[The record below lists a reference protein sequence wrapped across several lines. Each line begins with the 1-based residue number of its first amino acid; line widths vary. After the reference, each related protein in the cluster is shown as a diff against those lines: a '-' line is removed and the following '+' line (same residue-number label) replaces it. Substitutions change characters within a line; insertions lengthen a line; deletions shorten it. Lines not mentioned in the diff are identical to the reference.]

1 MSNVH
6 EWWNRWTFT
15 WTNPTMRRDPWR
27 MRYSWEYLLPN
38 ILENL
43 EIFANFEFFVKIL
56 RCSIYRMSTKNFSFS
71 IFEPQFVILEEKSRK
86 NQLG

>member
-1 MSNVH
+1 MDIHMDKSDH
-6 EWWNRWTFT
+6 ETRPMADAIFLGIP
-15 WTNPTMRRDPWR
+15 PTEHSRKSR
-27 MRYSWEYLLPN
+27 
-38 ILENL
+38 
-43 EIFANFEFFVKIL
+43 NFCKFRIFVKIL